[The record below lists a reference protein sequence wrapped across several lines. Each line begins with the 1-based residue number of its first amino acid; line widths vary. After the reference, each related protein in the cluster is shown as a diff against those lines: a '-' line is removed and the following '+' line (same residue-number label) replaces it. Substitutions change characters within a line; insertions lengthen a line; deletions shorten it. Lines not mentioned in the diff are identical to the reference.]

1 MKKGENQKGTRCIKN
16 PDALKGFYDAILNY
30 WPVPM
35 VKVYIP
41 TSLGETFVI
50 KSGEVSKPPMI
61 LIHGALSNSA
71 TWMAD
76 IKRLNEKYST
86 CCLDVPGDPG
96 GSEDKRFSWY
106 GPFFS
111 QWIKECMDYL
121 KIEKAVIGGLSLG
134 GWASLRFA
142 IDHPER
148 VNKLFLLAP
157 AGLAPVKKAWSI
169 LFFAFM
175 GKWGR
180 ERILRK
186 LFKGREITPELRNF
200 FDVTAGNC
208 KPRYGNVPVFS
219 NDELSSLKMPVI
231 YIGSK
236 NDVLIDTARS
246 HERLLKHV
254 SNLKSMVIDEG
265 HALVGLGDEVFEL
278 LGLRK
283 NQKRVDTRADS
294 RRRLFCIT

>member
-1 MKKGENQKGTRCIKN
+1 MKRDRDTAITGCIKN
-16 PDALKGFYDAILNY
+16 PDALKKYYDAILEY

-35 VKVYIP
+35 EKIYIP
-41 TSLGETFVI
+41 TSLGKTLCI
-50 KSGEVSKPPMI
+50 KSGDKRNPPMI

-76 IKRLNEKYST
+76 IKRLNEKYLT
-86 CCLDVPGDPG
+86 YCLDIPGDPG
-96 GSEDKRFSWY
+96 GSEDKRFSWH
-106 GPFFS
+106 GPYFS

-121 KIEKAVIGGLSLG
+121 KVDRALVGGLSLG

-142 IDHPER
+142 IDYPER

-169 LFFAFM
+169 LFYAFM

-186 LFKGREITPELRNF
+186 LFNGREISQELRVF

-208 KPRYGNVPVFS
+208 KPRYGNIPLFS
-219 NDELSSLKMPVI
+219 DDELSSLKMPVI

-236 NDVLIDTARS
+236 NDVLIDTKRS
-246 HERLLKHV
+246 HERLTKYV
-254 SNLKSMVIDEG
+254 PNLKSIVIDEG
-265 HALVGLGDEVFEL
+265 HALVGLSDEVFEL
-278 LGLRK
+278 LG
-283 NQKRVDTRADS
+283 
-294 RRRLFCIT
+294 

>member
-1 MKKGENQKGTRCIKN
+1 MKNSNNKGLRYIKN
-16 PDALKGFYDAILNY
+16 KDALNSFYNTILEH

-35 VKVYIP
+35 EKIYVQ
-41 TSLGETFVI
+41 TSLGETFII
-50 KSGEVSKPPMI
+50 KSGEKSKPPMI
-61 LIHGALSNSA
+61 LIHGSMSNSA

-76 IKRLNEKYST
+76 IKRLNEKYCT
-86 CCLDVPGDPG
+86 CCLDIPGDPG
-96 GSEDKRFSWY
+96 GSEDRRFSWN
-106 GPFFS
+106 GPYFS
-111 QWIKECMDYL
+111 QWINECMDYL
-121 KIEKAVIGGLSLG
+121 KIDKAVIGGLSLG

-169 LFFAFM
+169 LFFAFL

-180 ERILRK
+180 DRILKK
-186 LFKGREITPELRNF
+186 LFKGREITNELRVF
-200 FDVTAGNC
+200 FNVTAANC

-219 NDELSSLKMPVI
+219 NDELSSMKIPVI

-236 NDVLIDTARS
+236 NDVFIDTKKS
-246 HERLLKHV
+246 LQRLIQYV
-254 SNLKSMVIDEG
+254 PNLKSLVLDEG

-278 LGLRK
+278 LG
-283 NQKRVDTRADS
+283 
-294 RRRLFCIT
+294 